1 MAIEMD
7 INTGILT
14 INDKYEIRPLMTLDE
29 VANSNL
35 VELMVDFSKE
45 KIKEKDTGVFLLR
58 TEVDGETLSIKM
70 GLYNNLSNIKLTVD
84 PKAISECYH
93 SDNPGGL
100 DGVLLKNYDLM
111 DKLVGVGR
119 MNDYEFNWGYA
130 EFESGYRDFNI
141 GVLIRYR
148 RKGVI

>member
-14 INDKYEIRPLMTLDE
+14 INDKYEIRPLMTWEE

-45 KIKEKDTGVFLLR
+45 KIKNRRKGTFLLK
-58 TEVDGETLSIKM
+58 TEVDGETLAIDM
-70 GLYNNLSNIKLTVD
+70 DLYDKLLRITLTID
-84 PKAISECYH
+84 PKGISECYH
-93 SDNPGGL
+93 SDNPEGL
-100 DGVLLKNYDLM
+100 GYVRLKNRRLM
-111 DKLVGVGR
+111 SKLVGVGR
-119 MNDYEFNWGYA
+119 MNYYHFNWGYA
-130 EFESGYRDFNI
+130 EFKSGYRDFNI

-148 RKGVI
+148 TKGVI

>member
-14 INDKYEIRPLMTLDE
+14 INDKYEIRPLMTWEE

-45 KIKEKDTGVFLLR
+45 KIKNRRKGTFLLK
-58 TEVDGETLSIKM
+58 TEVDGETLAIDMDLFDELLSIT
-70 GLYNNLSNIKLTVD
+70 LTVD

-100 DGVLLKNYDLM
+100 DMVLLKNYDLM

-119 MNDYEFNWGYA
+119 MNYYHFNWGYA

-141 GVLIRYR
+141 GICLWY
-148 RKGVI
+148 